1 MYNSYMY
8 NMYMYMYMYMYMT
21 AGEGCRMREAWSDPY
36 LHLMRSNFQGCKAWL
51 RPSNISL
58 CSRAW
63 L

>member
-1 MYNSYMY
+1 
-8 NMYMYMYMYMYMT
+8 MYMYMYMT